1 MYCFTKV
8 FLFHKPNI
16 RGNSWIL
23 TNSHQPHPHYRV
35 KLNNCFRFQWHF
47 WRCKFSPFFS
57 ILYIVTSYT
66 FVATFLIHGLACTGT
81 TLNMNLRTKK
91 SCCLQLLVFLLPK
104 SHWQLLQ
111 FGTSGRRFFQR
122 AAVIKNST
130 QAAKKCRNKSY

>member
-47 WRCKFSPFFS
+47 WRCKFSPFFGV
-57 ILYIVTSYT
+57 LYNVTLYT
-66 FVATFLIHGLACTGT
+66 FVASFPIHGLACTGT
-81 TLNMNLRTKK
+81 TLNMNKEIMLSAALGFPIAKEPLAIA
-91 SCCLQLLVFLLPK
+91 SI
-104 SHWQLLQ
+104 WY
-111 FGTSGRRFFQR
+111 QR
-122 AAVIKNST
+122 AQVFPESRCHQEFNASRKEMS
-130 QAAKKCRNKSY
+130 K